1 MITEEGSSPDPSL
14 FFARCRYGSP
24 ERCRTARMNV
34 FWSYWYFHL
43 PNFVL
48 AAVMYT
54 VIGRLVLGFF
64 VPENW
69 DNFIWR
75 GFRFV
80 TDPAIRAVRYVTPSV
95 LAQPVVLI
103 FAALWLMALRVGYF
117 VMLFNAGLAP
127 GVAPGN

>member
-1 MITEEGSSPDPSL
+1 
-14 FFARCRYGSP
+14 
-24 ERCRTARMNV
+24 MNG

-54 VIGRLVLGFF
+54 VIGRLILGFF

-80 TDPAIRAVRYVTPSV
+80 TDPTVRAVRYLTPGV

-103 FAALWLMALRVGYF
+103 FAALWLMALRIAYF

-127 GVAPGN
+127 GAVPGS